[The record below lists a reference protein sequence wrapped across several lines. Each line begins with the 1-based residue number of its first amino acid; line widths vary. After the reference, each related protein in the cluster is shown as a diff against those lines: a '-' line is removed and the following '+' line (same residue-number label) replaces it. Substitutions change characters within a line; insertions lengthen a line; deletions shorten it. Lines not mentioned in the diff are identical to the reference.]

1 MIHGIYSGYLAWMS
15 SGTITNSK
23 ILVFHESLSNSK
35 CIELGVFFILFFYP
49 LLMRP

>member
-15 SGTITNSK
+15 SETITDSK

-35 CIELGVFFILFFYP
+35 CIELVFFILFFYP
-49 LLMRP
+49 SVM